1 MNTTTHLARRL
12 IGALALALCF
22 GDAYASMARP
32 NLDHFYSQVKKY
44 THAPKVVCCKKNA
57 KFNDPATALKLEV
70 ATADSS
76 IPRFDENFEIPYV
89 GRNHSSFWEMYLF
102 SSGERGAKGSL
113 SIGDKWYSASEI
125 MGNVDAARSNI
136 MLALQVNM
144 RELSDTLLL
153 DLPGLKHSLD
163 SLSKKNG
170 SLWGRN
176 FYRFFSSINLNLMHD
191 SKVESIDL
199 LTLKEDSCMSNTVV
213 ELSGIDFKLNTDSVQ
228 LDFGPLKKE
237 SALNTVVSFEFRF
250 TTFQDTTEL
259 KTNFKSFVLDMP
271 GMTAEDTKG
280 WPTQIKEGDYK
291 IFLSKDGAKDNLEL
305 IDEIGQVY
313 FSLKDY
319 YLVLDN
325 VKIPFLERK
334 GLSYGRGKYSIREIV
349 QNLDDYLH
357 IVQYGVDNAIGDDN
371 KIDLAAAKSVMD
383 SIFVKKIPLDGV
395 SILNHT
401 LQDVRKDYSERDF
414 VKLYGDSVPTVS
426 GGVQLQ
432 KGQNY
437 VVLKISP
444 KKFKYLT
451 KFDVNMETTQN
462 FDAEVDV
469 YVKILVYLAK
479 GGFLVYDALLLD
491 KVDLSMSNYVY
502 SLDAGMFK
510 AKFGDGHVKNYGK
523 LRYTVSINSND
534 ADSVMRAHPSMV
546 VDFDSLSLKVD
557 YSVVS
562 PLKNKGGKEKFTYD
576 FDRGEWIVPSPLK
589 RFTSFTGED
598 LLAHVY
604 AVENALRELRN
615 HAEGSA
621 TVDSVSEAVK
631 NVVAVVEKMDRAVF
645 VDTSK
650 YNGHGLVKNVGTKY
664 RKVFGDVQDFVEKFN
679 SAWKNALGTEGRCKV
694 EFLDAKKMA
703 VPVEQNQFKGKIAY
717 ARILFNLNFGLRPD
731 FGQELV
737 KILRKRTTELPTK
750 AQVELSRDGNL
761 TYEIL
766 VDLRK

>member
-1 MNTTTHLARRL
+1 MNTTPLLARRL
-12 IGALALALCF
+12 VCALALALCL
-22 GDAYASMARP
+22 GDACASMARP

-57 KFNDPATALKLEV
+57 RFNDPATALKLKV

-113 SIGDKWYSASEI
+113 SIGDKWYSASEM

-136 MLALQVNM
+136 MLALQENM

-153 DLPGLKHSLD
+153 HLPGLKHSLD

-176 FYRFFSSINLNLMHD
+176 FYRFFSSINLNLKHD

-199 LTLKEDSCMSNTVV
+199 LTLKEDSCMSNTLV

-305 IDEIGQVY
+305 IDEIGEVY

-319 YLVLDN
+319 YWALDN

-334 GLSYGRGKYSIREIV
+334 ELSYGRGKYSIREIV
-349 QNLDDYLH
+349 QNLDEYLH

-371 KIDLAAAKSVMD
+371 KIKLSDAKKVMD
-383 SIFVKKIPLDGV
+383 SIFVKKIPLGEV

-401 LQDVRKDYSERDF
+401 LQDVRKEYNERDF
-414 VKLYGDSVPTVS
+414 VKLYGDSVPAVS
-426 GGVQLQ
+426 GGVKLHE
-432 KGQNY
+432 GRNY

-444 KKFKYLT
+444 QKLKYLP
-451 KFDVNMETTQN
+451 KLDMNMETTQN
-462 FDAEVDV
+462 FDTEIDV

-479 GGFLVYDALLLD
+479 NGWLVYDALLLD
-491 KVDLSMSNYVY
+491 KVDVSMSNHVY
-502 SLDAGMFK
+502 SLNAGMFN
-510 AKFGDGHVKNYGK
+510 AKFGDGHEKNYGK
-523 LRYTVSINSND
+523 LRYNVSINSKD

-546 VDFDSLSLKVD
+546 VDFDSLSLKVG
-557 YSVVS
+557 YSVVL
-562 PLKNKGGKEKFTYD
+562 PLKNKGGKEKLSYD
-576 FDRGEWIVPSPLK
+576 FDRGEWVVPAPLK

-604 AVENALRELRN
+604 AIENALRELRN
-615 HAEGSA
+615 HAEGTA
-621 TVDSVSEAVK
+621 TADSIGEAVK
-631 NVVAVVEKMDRAVF
+631 NIAAVAEEMDRVVF

-650 YNGHGLVKNVGTKY
+650 YNGYGLVKNVGAKY
-664 RKVFGDVQDFVEKFN
+664 RKVFGDVQDFAEKFN
-679 SAWKNALGTEGRCKV
+679 NAWKNVLGTEGQCKV
-694 EFLDAKKMA
+694 EFLDAKKKA
-703 VPVEQNQFKGKIAY
+703 VPVEQNQFKGKITY
-717 ARILFNLNFGLRPD
+717 AKISFDLNLGLRPD

-737 KILRKRTTELPTK
+737 KILRRRLADFPTK
-750 AQVELSRDGNL
+750 PQVAISRDGKL
-761 TYEIL
+761 T
-766 VDLRK
+766 VDLLVEFK